1 MTKRG
6 TLLWIIAALA
16 AWWLAGQRHEPL
28 RAARHDLWPEAA
40 LQAIEE
46 APPLVAFT
54 TVALGGFQG
63 LIADLLWLRVSR
75 LQDQGHYFEIVQ
87 LADWIT
93 KLEPRF
99 TEVWAYHAWNMAY
112 NISVMF
118 PDPDDR
124 WRWVQHGIHLLRDEG
139 IRYNPADP
147 SLYRELGWIYQ
158 HKIGRHWDDA
168 NMTYKWNLAQTMSPV
183 LAEGRLDH
191 ERAAGD
197 TELRQRLK
205 TEYGLD
211 ADAMLSVDN
220 LYGPLDWRAADTHAV
235 YWAWRGLQVA
245 PPEGS
250 LPNERMIFQG
260 MSQAF
265 KQGRIVI
272 DSENRFLIT
281 SPDLDLFPGVQRAFT
296 DALERYQNNETIKQA
311 YANFL
316 DDAMTLFFVYG
327 RRDNA
332 RDRFEELRQLFPEM
346 VAGETLQTAV
356 IGNLLAR
363 MEQVSLRD
371 AAALIEGFFFQAE
384 IYRVMG
390 ETDRAAALDRLAQVL
405 WQRAEDRFGD
415 HEATAM
421 PPARALQRQAIERAR
436 SDYAPMFRQ

>member
-6 TLLWIIAALA
+6 TLLWIMAALT
-16 AWWLAGQRHEPL
+16 AWWLAGQRHAPL
-28 RAARHDLWPEAA
+28 RAARHELWPEAA

-168 NMTYKWNLAQTMSPV
+168 HMTYKWNLAQMMSPV
-183 LAEGRLDH
+183 LANGRLDH
-191 ERAAGD
+191 KRAAD
-197 TELRQRLK
+197 DPELRDHLK

-211 ADAMLSVDN
+211 ADAMLAVDN
-220 LYGPLDWRAADTHAV
+220 FYGPLDWRAADTHAV

-250 LPNERMIFQG
+250 LPNDRMIFQ
-260 MSQAF
+260 SLAQAF
-265 KQGRIVI
+265 KQGHIVI

-281 SPDLDLFPGVQRAFT
+281 SPDLDLFPGVQRAFN
-296 DALERYQNNETIKQA
+296 DALERYQRNETIQQA

-327 RRDNA
+327 RRQDA
-332 RDRFEELRQLFPEM
+332 RACFNKLRSEFPER

-356 IGNLLAR
+356 LGNLMAR
-363 MEQVSLRD
+363 MEQVSVRD
-371 AAALIEGFFFQAE
+371 AAALIEGFFFQSA
-384 IYRVMG
+384 IYRAVG
-390 ETDRAAALDRLAQVL
+390 ETDRAAALDRLARLL
-405 WQRAEDRFGD
+405 WQRAANRFGD
-415 HEATAM
+415 HEATTM
-421 PPARALQRQAIERAR
+421 PPAPELQRLAIERAR
-436 SDYAPMFRQ
+436 SAYGPVFR

>member
-183 LAEGRLDH
+183 LADGRLDH

-405 WQRAEDRFGD
+405 WQRAEDRFGN